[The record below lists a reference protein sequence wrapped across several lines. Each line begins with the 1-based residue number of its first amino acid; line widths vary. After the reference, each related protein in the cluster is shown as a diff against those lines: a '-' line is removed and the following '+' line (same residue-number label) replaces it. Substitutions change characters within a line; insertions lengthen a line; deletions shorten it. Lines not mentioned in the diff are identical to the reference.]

1 MRQNVLTSDL
11 RADSVD
17 WQSMAGWKR
26 LVLMGLM
33 VAVPVP
39 LFAASGLAVPLPS
52 VVYRVAAGIAESTHE
67 VAVRVPGL
75 GTVEAESTHVARA
88 GTITFSAQE
97 LATRTP
103 PARAG
108 RAPEAHP
115 SKTQR
120 PRPPLG
126 RAKRGARTALN
137 PKSRSTRAHRASR
150 KVVPDFEF
158 ATVAGPAA
166 RDKPKESPR
175 GRSEPAHEKKQPVI
189 PGEPRA
195 GKPADPGHVT
205 EPKVSPP
212 KEEETTSPKL
222 APPAPPK
229 VAPPPPPPPPA
240 PSPPRP
246 LPVTTPVDPVPDRVH
261 LTPAAQ
267 LETIADDLR
276 ALVEKSPGTRRAER
290 INQVLD
296 KVQSARARLEQT
308 PPDKQGAVG
317 DIRNAVQKLDSA
329 FLEGVITLVEHTDFK
344 TRLKAISL
352 LLEVSN

>member
-1 MRQNVLTSDL
+1 LRQNVLTSDL

-52 VVYRVAAGIAESTHE
+52 VVYRVAVGIAESTHE

-97 LATRTP
+97 LASRT
-103 PARAG
+103 ARARSS

-120 PRPPLG
+120 PEPAAG
-126 RAKRGARTALN
+126 RAERGARTPLR
-137 PKSRSTRAHRASR
+137 PKARSTRADRVSR
-150 KVVPDFEF
+150 KIVPDFEF
-158 ATVAGPAA
+158 ATAKAAGPAA
-166 RDKPKESPR
+166 RGEPQESPR
-175 GRSEPAHEKKQPVI
+175 GRSEPAHEQKQQVI
-189 PGEPRA
+189 AGEPRA
-195 GKPADPGHVT
+195 GTPADPGHLT
-205 EPKVSPP
+205 EPKVSLP
-212 KEEETTSPKL
+212 KEEATTNPKL
-222 APPAPPK
+222 A
-229 VAPPPPPPPPA
+229 PPPPPPPA
-240 PSPPRP
+240 PSLPRP
-246 LPVTTPVDPVPDRVH
+246 LPVTTPVDPTPDAVH

-267 LETIADDLR
+267 LENIADDLR

-290 INQVLD
+290 IQQVLD
-296 KVQSARARLEQT
+296 KVESARARLEKT
-308 PPDKQGAVG
+308 PPDNQGAVG

-352 LLEVSN
+352 VLEVSN